1 MIPLGLDAIETLGRL
16 QARPWVDEVT
26 GVQID
31 SRRIDEG
38 DLFVAVGAGGDFVA
52 HALARGAAAVLVPD
66 DDHVA
71 LAAIGGAVR
80 SRSRA
85 RVVGITGATGKT
97 TTKDILAALCAPHRR
112 TVASE
117 GNYNNELGVP
127 LTLCR
132 LEPDT
137 EVCIVE
143 MGMRGL
149 GQIAW
154 LASFARPDV
163 GLITNIAPVH
173 LELVETVENVA
184 RAKAELIEALP
195 PGGVAVVPEEPL
207 LEPYLT
213 RSDIT
218 VRRFGRIDEPGR
230 FAVGGRTISL
240 QTSYGAR
247 HQLDNTLAALTVC
260 DVLGIPL
267 EDGTLEVAFSPLREE
282 VLELAG
288 GIVLLNDCYN
298 ANPISMQA
306 ALAYLAELGEGRRR
320 IAVLGEMAELG
331 PGAAAFHREVGAAAA
346 GAGVSELVAVGP
358 LAREYGAGAPG
369 VRLHAVGTAAEAV
382 ESLRGLLRP
391 GDAVLVKGSRSVGLE
406 AVAANLGGMH
416 APSRP
421 ARTAAPPT
429 AGREPS

>member
-38 DLFVAVGAGGDFVA
+38 DLFVAVGAGGDFAA

-80 SRSRA
+80 NRSRA

-117 GNYNNELGVP
+117 GNFNNELGVP

-218 VRRFGRIDEPGR
+218 VRRFGRVDEPGR

-240 QTSYGAR
+240 QTSYAAR

-267 EDGTLEVAFSPLREE
+267 EDGTLEVAFSPL
-282 VLELAG
+282 AG
-288 GIVLLNDCYN
+288 G
-298 ANPISMQA
+298 
-306 ALAYLAELGEGRRR
+306 G
-320 IAVLGEMAELG
+320 
-331 PGAAAFHREVGAAAA
+331 A
-346 GAGVSELVAVGP
+346 GARGRHRPAQRL
-358 LAREYGAGAPG
+358 LQREPDLDAGGAGAPCRARG
-369 VRLHAVGTAAEAV
+369 RPAAD
-382 ESLRGLLRP
+382 RGARRDGGARP
-391 GDAVLVKGSRSVGLE
+391 GR
-406 AVAANLGGMH
+406 GGV
-416 APSRP
+416 PSRGRRGRRGRRCRASSSPSGRSRASTGP
-421 ARTAAPPT
+421 ARPASGCTRSARPPRRWSAS
-429 AGREPS
+429 AGCCARATSCS